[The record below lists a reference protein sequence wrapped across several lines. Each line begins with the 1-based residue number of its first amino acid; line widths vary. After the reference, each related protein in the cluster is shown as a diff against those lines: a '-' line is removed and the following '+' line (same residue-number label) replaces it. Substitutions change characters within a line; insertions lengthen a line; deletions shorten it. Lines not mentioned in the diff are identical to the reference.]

1 MNFREGLLYTYKNR
15 RTDGEIT
22 DPFYLYCR
30 LSDFASSSYED
41 KKKVELFYAVDKRLC
56 IFETL
61 IKHGKKGEEELLNSY
76 MVVSE
81 LLSEDKFKKL
91 IECAVW
97 VMSPTAQIPVKA
109 VKKEDKPIHSNPQK
123 IKPVQVEKAQVEE
136 KQETRIPLN
145 TYSYRSAMDEV
156 DIFIVCGV
164 ILLLASLLVGL
175 FGILVGIFDWNISW
189 GVWQWIIG
197 IVGGSWI
204 VVGLGLLIY
213 LLHDGIFCDYF
224 ITGFL
229 CLCAVTIVNFV
240 LLLCL
245 RENYKVIFGC
255 ISAWAILSGGIL
267 SAICFDDVEDEWG
280 WVYVVAVIILLI
292 GMVASLIWL

>member
-1 MNFREGLLYTYKNR
+1 MNFREGLLHIYKNR
-15 RTDGEIT
+15 QTDGEIT

-30 LSDFASSSYED
+30 LSDLASSSYED

-81 LLSEDKFKKL
+81 LLSEDSFKKL

-97 VMSPTAQIPVKA
+97 VMSPTAQIPVTVAKEKKA
-109 VKKEDKPIHSNPQK
+109 VAPKQPK
-123 IKPVQVEKAQVEE
+123 ITPVKVEKAEE
-136 KQETRIPLN
+136 DEKEETRTPLKS
-145 TYSYRSAMDEV
+145 YSYSSAGDDV
-156 DIFIVCGV
+156 DIFIGCGA
-164 ILLLASLLVGL
+164 ILLMASLIVGF
-175 FGILVGIFDWNISW
+175 FGLLVGIFGWNIPW
-189 GVWQWIIG
+189 VVWQWIIG

-204 VVGLGLLIY
+204 ALGLGLLIY
-213 LLHDGIFCDYF
+213 LLHDSMTCDYV
-224 ITGFL
+224 ISGL
-229 CLCAVTIVNFV
+229 ICLCAVAVVNFV
-240 LLLCL
+240 LLLWL
-245 RENYKVIFGC
+245 RENYKAIFGC
-255 ISAWAILSGGIL
+255 FAAWNIIGGGIL